1 MSDDRRPTSDHE
13 RDGDASGPR
22 RPDPKR
28 PDGDDPK
35 RPEPQRPDGDDPKRP
50 NPKRPDGDGPKRPD
64 SKRPGPKRPGPKRP
78 GPDGDGPRGDRAA
91 AGGAGTG
98 VTAPVGG
105 ESPMERLLREALAAR
120 AARITAQD
128 LRPADPPK
136 GPRNRRRPAYLVGL
150 PLMGLA
156 AAMIVGVLTV
166 PTDILADKGDDAP
179 AATMSDGPVPTRGT
193 DGASPTGFPAPPADD
208 PVRPEDEPA
217 RGTAGA
223 PSAGAP
229 GTGPGA
235 GTAPVLPGQEGD
247 APAPPGTGAGAPAPS
262 AGGPAAGEQPAR
274 PSPAAPAPSGT
285 VRQGGGV
292 ALSFDG
298 LTGREAIVGAG
309 PTTFSVTWRNTT
321 QRLYDAVA
329 PVVSVR
335 TLTGAVRSGR
345 SVRGRLQREEEG
357 GGWTDVP
364 LTVGSGAYLAS
375 GDAAAFPL
383 APGAARTLRYRLDP
397 SIDSAEGTL
406 LIEAVAVLPTT
417 PERFEE
423 GSALAPLLLTSA
435 PAASRTAPEL
445 RLNFTPGDGVIAGRP
460 SAFSIT
466 ISNPGAAPLASVVP
480 TLVLTGAD
488 AAKAVVEARFG
499 TGSGVRRLPV
509 APDGNGQLV
518 VDTSLLE
525 RLIRPH
531 ESKYLEFQVS
541 VPEDWKP
548 NADFA
553 VVVGARGDGRDA
565 PPVVIQPRFTAP
577 VDS

>member
-1 MSDDRRPTSDHE
+1 MSDDRRPTPDHE
-13 RDGDASGPR
+13 PDGDAAGSQQSGPKR
-22 RPDPKR
+22 PDAERPDPKHPDPKR
-28 PDGDDPK
+28 PDV
-35 RPEPQRPDGDDPKRP
+35 E
-50 NPKRPDGDGPKRPD
+50 RPDGDGPQ
-64 SKRPGPKRPGPKRP
+64 RPGPKRPGPKRP
-78 GPDGDGPRGDRAA
+78 GPDRDGPRGNRAA

-98 VTAPVGG
+98 VTTPVGG

-166 PTDILADKGDDAP
+166 PGDILADKGDDAP
-179 AATMSDGPVPTRGT
+179 AATMSDGPVPTRGA
-193 DGASPTGFPAPPADD
+193 DGATPSGFPAPPADD
-208 PVRPEDEPA
+208 PARPAGEAD
-217 RGTAGA
+217 RGATGGPSTAG
-223 PSAGAP
+223 PGTGT
-229 GTGPGA
+229 GTGPG
-235 GTAPVLPGQEGD
+235 PVLPGQAGETA
-247 APAPPGTGAGAPAPS
+247 APQGAGAGASSPPP
-262 AGGPAAGEQPAR
+262 GGPAAGAQSAP
-274 PSPAAPAPSGT
+274 PPPVVPAPSGT

-298 LTGREAIVGAG
+298 LTGTEAVVGAG

-375 GDAAAFPL
+375 GDAAAFAL

-406 LIEAVAVLPTT
+406 LIEALAVLPST
-417 PERFEE
+417 PDRFEE

-445 RLNFTPGDGVIAGRP
+445 RLNYAASDGVIAGRP
-460 SAFSIT
+460 SSFAIT
-466 ISNPGAAPLASVVP
+466 ISNPGAAPLTSVVP

-488 AAKAVVEARFG
+488 AAKAVVETRYGAG
-499 TGSGVRRLPV
+499 AGVRRLPV

-525 RLIRPH
+525 RLMRPH

-565 PPVVIQPRFTAP
+565 APILIRPRFAAAA
-577 VDS
+577 DS

>member
-1 MSDDRRPTSDHE
+1 MSDDRRPTPDHE
-13 RDGDASGPR
+13 EPDGDAAGPR
-22 RPDPKR
+22 RSDAER
-28 PDGDDPK
+28 PD
-35 RPEPQRPDGDDPKRP
+35 PQRPGAEH
-50 NPKRPDGDGPKRPD
+50 PDGDGPQ
-64 SKRPGPKRPGPKRP
+64 RPGPERPGPEHPGPERP
-78 GPDGDGPRGDRAA
+78 GPEHPGPDRDGPRGNRDA

-98 VTAPVGG
+98 VTTPVGG

-120 AARITAQD
+120 ATRITAQD

-166 PTDILADKGDDAP
+166 PGDILADKGDDAP
-179 AATMSDGPVPTRGT
+179 AATMSDGPAPTGGA
-193 DGASPTGFPAPPADD
+193 DGATPSGFPAPPADD
-208 PVRPEDEPA
+208 PSRPAGEAEP
-217 RGTAGA
+217 GTTGA
-223 PSAGAP
+223 PSAAAP
-229 GTGPGA
+229 GTGPG
-235 GTAPVLPGQEGD
+235 PVLPGQEGET
-247 APAPPGTGAGAPAPS
+247 AAPPGAGAGGSSPPP
-262 AGGPAAGEQPAR
+262 GGPAAGAQSAP
-274 PSPAAPAPSGT
+274 PPPVVPAPSGT

-298 LTGREAIVGAG
+298 LTGTEAIVGAG

-375 GDAAAFPL
+375 GDAAAFAL

-406 LIEAVAVLPTT
+406 LIEALAVLPST

-445 RLNFTPGDGVIAGRP
+445 RLNYAASDGVVAGRP
-460 SAFSIT
+460 SSFAIT

-488 AAKAVVEARFG
+488 AAKAVVETRYGAG
-499 TGSGVRRLPV
+499 AGVRRLPV

-525 RLIRPH
+525 RLVRPH

-565 PPVVIQPRFTAP
+565 APILIRPRFAAA

>member
-1 MSDDRRPTSDHE
+1 
-13 RDGDASGPR
+13 
-22 RPDPKR
+22 
-28 PDGDDPK
+28 
-35 RPEPQRPDGDDPKRP
+35 
-50 NPKRPDGDGPKRPD
+50 
-64 SKRPGPKRPGPKRP
+64 
-78 GPDGDGPRGDRAA
+78 
-91 AGGAGTG
+91 
-98 VTAPVGG
+98 
-105 ESPMERLLREALAAR
+105 MELLLREALAAR

-128 LRPADPPK
+128 LRPADPPQ

-166 PTDILADKGDDAP
+166 PTDTLAHKGDDAP
-179 AATMSDGPVPTRGT
+179 AATMSDGPVPTRGA
-193 DGASPTGFPAPPADD
+193 DGASPSGFPAPPADGTAR
-208 PVRPEDEPA
+208 PVGEA
-217 RGTAGA
+217 AQGTAGG
-223 PSAGAP
+223 PSAAAP
-229 GTGPGA
+229 GTGTGA
-235 GTAPVLPGQEGD
+235 GPVLPGQEGE
-247 APAPPGTGAGAPAPS
+247 APAPPGAGAGAPSPPP
-262 AGGPAAGEQPAR
+262 GGPAAGTQSAAP
-274 PSPAAPAPSGT
+274 PPVAPAPSGT

-298 LTGREAIVGAG
+298 LAGAEAIVGAG

-357 GGWTDVP
+357 GSWTDVP

-406 LIEAVAVLPTT
+406 LIEALAVLSTT

-445 RLNFTPGDGVIAGRP
+445 RLNFTPSDGVIAGRP
-460 SAFSIT
+460 SSFSIT
-466 ISNPGAAPLASVVP
+466 VSNPGAAPLASVVP

-488 AAKAVVEARFG
+488 AAKAVVEAKYG
-499 TGSGVRRLPV
+499 AGSGVRRLPV

-525 RLIRPH
+525 RVMRPH
-531 ESKYLEFQVS
+531 DSKYLEFQIS

-565 PPVVIQPRFTAP
+565 PPVVIQPRFTVA

>member
-1 MSDDRRPTSDHE
+1 MSDDRRPTPDHE
-13 RDGDASGPR
+13 PDGDAAGPQRPDPR
-22 RPDPKR
+22 RPDA
-28 PDGDDPK
+28 
-35 RPEPQRPDGDDPKRP
+35 E
-50 NPKRPDGDGPKRPD
+50 RPDGDGA
-64 SKRPGPKRPGPKRP
+64 
-78 GPDGDGPRGDRAA
+78 RGNRAA

-156 AAMIVGVLTV
+156 AAMIVGLLTV
-166 PTDILADKGDDAP
+166 PGDILADKGDDAP
-179 AATMSDGPVPTRGT
+179 AATMSDGPVPTRGA

-208 PVRPEDEPA
+208 PARPAGEAD
-217 RGTAGA
+217 RGTTGD
-223 PSAGAP
+223 PSAPAP
-229 GTGPGA
+229 GTGTG
-235 GTAPVLPGQEGD
+235 PVLPGQEGEG
-247 APAPPGTGAGAPAPS
+247 APAPPGAGAGAPSPPP
-262 AGGPAAGEQPAR
+262 GGPAAGAQSAP
-274 PSPAAPAPSGT
+274 PPPVVPAPSGT

-298 LTGREAIVGAG
+298 LTGTEAIVGAG

-375 GDAAAFPL
+375 GDAAAFAL

-406 LIEAVAVLPTT
+406 LIEALAVLTST

-445 RLNFTPGDGVIAGRP
+445 RLNYAAGDGVIAGRP
-460 SAFSIT
+460 SSFAIT

-488 AAKAVVEARFG
+488 AAKAVVETRYGAG
-499 TGSGVRRLPV
+499 VGVRRLPV
-509 APDGNGQLV
+509 APNGNGQLV

-525 RLIRPH
+525 RLMRPH
-531 ESKYLEFQVS
+531 DSKYVEFQVS

-548 NADFA
+548 DADFA

-565 PPVVIQPRFTAP
+565 APIVIQPKFAAA

>member
-13 RDGDASGPR
+13 PDGNASG
-22 RPDPKR
+22 
-28 PDGDDPK
+28 
-35 RPEPQRPDGDDPKRP
+35 PQRPDSQ
-50 NPKRPDGDGPKRPD
+50 RPDPR
-64 SKRPGPKRPGPKRP
+64 RPGPQRPDPQRP
-78 GPDGDGPRGDRAA
+78 GPDGDRPRGNRGA

-98 VTAPVGG
+98 VTAPGGG

-120 AARITAQD
+120 ATRITAQD

-156 AAMIVGVLTV
+156 AALIVGVLTV
-166 PTDILADKGDDAP
+166 PTDTLADKGDDAP
-179 AATMSDGPVPTRGT
+179 AATMSDGPVPTRGA
-193 DGASPTGFPAPPADD
+193 DGTSPSGFPAPPADD
-208 PVRPEDEPA
+208 TARPVGGSA
-217 RGTAGA
+217 QGTPGG
-223 PSAGAP
+223 PSAAAP
-229 GTGPGA
+229 GTATG
-235 GTAPVLPGQEGD
+235 PVLPGQEGE
-247 APAPPGTGAGAPAPS
+247 APAPPGAGAGVPS
-262 AGGPAAGEQPAR
+262 PPPGGTAAGVQSAP

-292 ALSFDG
+292 TLSFDG
-298 LTGREAIVGAG
+298 LTGTEAIVGAG
-309 PTTFSVTWRNTT
+309 PTTFSVTWHNTT

-383 APGAARTLRYRLDP
+383 GPGASRTVRYRLDP

-406 LIEAVAVLPTT
+406 LIEALAVLSTT

-423 GSALAPLLLTSA
+423 GSALAPLLLMSA
-435 PAASRTAPEL
+435 PAASRMAPEL
-445 RLNFTPGDGVIAGRP
+445 RLNFTPSDGVIAGRP
-460 SAFSIT
+460 SSFSIT

-488 AAKAVVEARFG
+488 AAKVVVETRYGA
-499 TGSGVRRLPV
+499 GSGVRRLPV

-525 RLIRPH
+525 RLMRPH
-531 ESKYLEFQVS
+531 DSKYLEFQVS

-565 PPVVIQPRFTAP
+565 PPVVIQPRFTAA

>member
-1 MSDDRRPTSDHE
+1 MSDDRRSTSDHE
-13 RDGDASGPR
+13 PSGDASGAR

-28 PDGDDPK
+28 PDPK
-35 RPEPQRPDGDDPKRP
+35 RPDPQRPDGD
-50 NPKRPDGDGPKRPD
+50 
-64 SKRPGPKRPGPKRP
+64 GPKRP
-78 GPDGDGPRGDRAA
+78 GPDGDGPRGNRGAG
-91 AGGAGTG
+91 GGAGTG
-98 VTAPVGG
+98 LTAPVGG

-156 AAMIVGVLTV
+156 AAMVVGVLTV
-166 PTDILADKGDDAP
+166 PSDTLADKGDDAP
-179 AATMSDGPVPTRGT
+179 AATMSDGPVPTRGA

-208 PVRPEDEPA
+208 PAQPVGEAA
-217 RGTAGA
+217 RGTAGD
-223 PSAGAP
+223 PSAAAP
-229 GTGPGA
+229 GTGAGPGT
-235 GTAPVLPGQEGD
+235 GPVPVLPGEGE
-247 APAPPGTGAGAPAPS
+247 APAPPGAGAGAPSPPP
-262 AGGPAAGEQPAR
+262 GGQSAR

-285 VRQGGGV
+285 VRRGDGV

-298 LTGREAIVGAG
+298 LTGTEAIVGAG

-321 QRLYDAVA
+321 QRLFDAVA

-335 TLTGAVRSGR
+335 TLTGAIRSGR

-383 APGAARTLRYRLDP
+383 GPGAARTLRYRLDP

-406 LIEAVAVLPTT
+406 LIEALAVLSTT

-435 PAASRTAPEL
+435 PAAGRMAPEL
-445 RLNFTPGDGVIAGRP
+445 RLNFTPSDGVVAGRP
-460 SAFSIT
+460 SAFAIT
-466 ISNPGAAPLASVVP
+466 IGNPGAAPLASVVP
-480 TLVLTGAD
+480 TLALTGAD
-488 AAKAVVEARFG
+488 AAKVVVETRYGAG
-499 TGSGVRRLPV
+499 VGVRRLPV

-565 PPVVIQPRFTAP
+565 PPVVIKPRFTAA

>member
-13 RDGDASGPR
+13 PTGDA
-22 RPDPKR
+22 PD
-28 PDGDDPK
+28 
-35 RPEPQRPDGDDPKRP
+35 PQRPDGDDPQRP
-50 NPKRPDGDGPKRPD
+50 DPQRPAPKRPSSDGPKRPAPQRPSSD
-64 SKRPGPKRPGPKRP
+64 GSKRPDPQR
-78 GPDGDGPRGDRAA
+78 PDGDGPRGNRGA

-105 ESPMERLLREALAAR
+105 ESPMERRLREALAAR

-166 PTDILADKGDDAP
+166 PSDTLADKGDDAP
-179 AATMSDGPVPTRGT
+179 AATMSDDPVPTRGA

-208 PVRPEDEPA
+208 PAQPVGGA
-217 RGTAGA
+217 AQGTSGD
-223 PSAGAP
+223 PSAAAP
-229 GTGPGA
+229 GTAAGA
-235 GTAPVLPGQEGD
+235 GTGTAPILPHQEGE
-247 APAPPGTGAGAPAPS
+247 APAPPGTGAGAPSPPPGGAA
-262 AGGPAAGEQPAR
+262 AGGQSVR
-274 PSPAAPAPSGT
+274 PSSAAPAPSGT
-285 VRQGGGV
+285 VRRGDGV
-292 ALSFDG
+292 ALSFEG
-298 LTGREAIVGAG
+298 LTGTEAIVGAG

-321 QRLYDAVA
+321 QRLFDAVA

-383 APGAARTLRYRLDP
+383 GPGASRTLRYRLDP

-406 LIEAVAVLPTT
+406 LIEALAVLSTT

-435 PAASRTAPEL
+435 PAASRMAPEL
-445 RLNFTPGDGVIAGRP
+445 RLNFTPSDGVAGGRP
-460 SAFSIT
+460 SAFAIT
-466 ISNPGAAPLASVVP
+466 IANPGAAPLASVVP

-488 AAKAVVEARFG
+488 AARAVVETRYGAG
-499 TGSGVRRLPV
+499 VGVRRLPV

-565 PPVVIQPRFTAP
+565 PPVVIQPRFTAAA
-577 VDS
+577 DS

>member
-13 RDGDASGPR
+13 PAGDASGPR
-22 RPDPKR
+22 RPGPR
-28 PDGDDPK
+28 PPGS
-35 RPEPQRPDGDDPKRP
+35 QRPDPQR
-50 NPKRPDGDGPKRPD
+50 
-64 SKRPGPKRPGPKRP
+64 
-78 GPDGDGPRGDRAA
+78 PDGDGPRGSRGA

-98 VTAPVGG
+98 ITAPVGG

-179 AATMSDGPVPTRGT
+179 AATMSEGPVPTRGA

-208 PVRPEDEPA
+208 PDRPTGEAAQE
-217 RGTAGA
+217 TAGG
-223 PSAGAP
+223 PSAATP
-229 GTGPGA
+229 GTGPGT
-235 GTAPVLPGQEGD
+235 GTAPLLPGQEGET
-247 APAPPGTGAGAPAPS
+247 PAPPGAGAGAPSPAT
-262 AGGPAAGEQPAR
+262 GGPAAGAQSAL

-298 LTGREAIVGAG
+298 LTGTEAIVGAG

-321 QRLYDAVA
+321 QRVYDSVA

-364 LTVGSGAYLAS
+364 LTVGSGAYLTS
-375 GDAAAFPL
+375 GDAAAFAL
-383 APGAARTLRYRLDP
+383 VPGAARTLRYRLDP

-406 LIEAVAVLPTT
+406 LIEALAVLPTT

-423 GSALAPLLLTSA
+423 ASALAPLLLTSA
-435 PAASRTAPEL
+435 PATSRTAPEL
-445 RLNFTPGDGVIAGRP
+445 RLNFAANDGVIAGRP
-460 SAFSIT
+460 SAFSVT

-499 TGSGVRRLPV
+499 AAGGVRRLPV
-509 APDGNGQLV
+509 APDGNGQLL

-565 PPVVIQPRFTAP
+565 PPVVIQPRFTAA

>member
-1 MSDDRRPTSDHE
+1 MSDDRRSTSDHE
-13 RDGDASGPR
+13 PDGNASGPR
-22 RPDPKR
+22 RPDLRR
-28 PDGDDPK
+28 PDPRHPDS
-35 RPEPQRPDGDDPKRP
+35 QRPDSQ
-50 NPKRPDGDGPKRPD
+50 RPDRERPD
-64 SKRPGPKRPGPKRP
+64 RERPGQRRP
-78 GPDGDGPRGDRAA
+78 GPDADGPRGNRGA
-91 AGGAGTG
+91 AGGAGSG
-98 VTAPVGG
+98 VTGLPGG

-120 AARITAQD
+120 ATRITAQD

-136 GPRNRRRPAYLVGL
+136 GPRHRRRPAYLVGL
-150 PLMGLA
+150 PLLGLA
-156 AAMIVGVLTV
+156 AAMIIGVLTV
-166 PTDILADKGDDAP
+166 PTDPLADQGDDAP
-179 AATMSDGPVPTRGT
+179 AATMSDGPVPSRGV
-193 DGASPTGFPAPPADD
+193 DGTSPSGFPAPPADGTAR
-208 PVRPEDEPA
+208 PVGEAAE
-217 RGTAGA
+217 GTAGG
-223 PSAGAP
+223 PSTAAQGP
-229 GTGPGA
+229 GTGPV
-235 GTAPVLPGQEGD
+235 PPGQEGQ
-247 APAPPGTGAGAPAPS
+247 APVSPGAGTGAPS
-262 AGGPAAGEQPAR
+262 PPPGGPAAEAQSAP
-274 PSPAAPAPSGT
+274 PPPAASASSGP

-298 LTGREAIVGAG
+298 LTGTEAIVGAG
-309 PTTFSVTWRNTT
+309 PTTFSVTWYNTT

-335 TLTGAVRSGR
+335 TLTGTVRSGR

-364 LTVGSGAYLAS
+364 LTVGSGAYRAS

-383 APGAARTLRYRLDP
+383 GPGASRTVRYRLDP

-406 LIEAVAVLPTT
+406 LIEALAVLSTT

-445 RLNFTPGDGVIAGRP
+445 RLNSTPGDGVIAGRP
-460 SAFSIT
+460 SSFSIT

-488 AAKAVVEARFG
+488 AAKAVVETRYGA
-499 TGSGVRRLPV
+499 GSGVRRLPV

-531 ESKYLEFQVS
+531 DSKYLEFQVS
-541 VPEDWKP
+541 VPEEWRP

-565 PPVVIQPRFTAP
+565 PPVVIQPRFTAA

>member
-1 MSDDRRPTSDHE
+1 MSDDRRPTSDHGP
-13 RDGDASGPR
+13 DGDASGPR
-22 RPDPKR
+22 RPDR
-28 PDGDDPK
+28 E
-35 RPEPQRPDGDDPKRP
+35 RPE
-50 NPKRPDGDGPKRPD
+50 GDGPKRPEGD
-64 SKRPGPKRPGPKRP
+64 GPKRPGPKRP
-78 GPDGDGPRGDRAA
+78 DRDDPKRPERDGPRGTRSA

-166 PTDILADKGDDAP
+166 PTDMLADKGDDAP

-193 DGASPTGFPAPPADD
+193 DGASPSGVPAPPADD
-208 PVRPEDEPA
+208 PAHPLGEA
-217 RGTAGA
+217 AGGTAPG
-223 PSAGAP
+223 PSAAV
-229 GTGPGA
+229 PGA
-235 GTAPVLPGQEGD
+235 GTAPPPPGQEGED
-247 APAPPGTGAGAPAPS
+247 PAPPGAGAGASAPS
-262 AGGPAAGEQPAR
+262 PGGPVAGAQSAR

-298 LTGREAIVGAG
+298 LTGTEAIVGAG

-321 QRLYDAVA
+321 QRLFEAVA

-345 SVRGRLQREEEG
+345 TVRGRLQREEED

-364 LTVGSGAYLAS
+364 LTVGSGAYLTS

-383 APGAARTLRYRLDP
+383 AAGAARTLRYRLDP

-406 LIEAVAVLPTT
+406 LLEAVAVLPTT

-435 PAASRTAPEL
+435 PAASRTAPTL
-445 RLNFTPGDGVIAGRP
+445 TLSYPPGDGVIAGRP
-460 SAFSIT
+460 SGFALSIG
-466 ISNPGAAPLASVVP
+466 NPGAAPLASVVP

-499 TGSGVRRLPV
+499 AGNGVRRLPV

-531 ESKYLEFQVS
+531 DSKYLEFQIS
-541 VPEDWKP
+541 VPEGWKP
-548 NADFA
+548 DADFA
-553 VVVGARGDGRDA
+553 VVVGARGDGREA
-565 PPVVIQPRFTAP
+565 PPVVIQPKFRAAA
-577 VDS
+577 DS

>member
-1 MSDDRRPTSDHE
+1 MSDDRRPTSDQE
-13 RDGDASGPR
+13 PAGDASGPQ
-22 RPDPKR
+22 RPGPQR
-28 PDGDDPK
+28 PG
-35 RPEPQRPDGDDPKRP
+35 PQRPDPQR
-50 NPKRPDGDGPKRPD
+50 
-64 SKRPGPKRPGPKRP
+64 
-78 GPDGDGPRGDRAA
+78 PDGDGPRGNRGA

-98 VTAPVGG
+98 VTASIGG
-105 ESPMERLLREALAAR
+105 ESPTERLLREALAAR
-120 AARITAQD
+120 AARITVQD
-128 LRPADPPK
+128 LRQADPPK

-166 PTDILADKGDDAP
+166 PTDTLADKGDDAP
-179 AATMSDGPVPTRGT
+179 AATMSDGPVPTRGA
-193 DGASPTGFPAPPADD
+193 DGVSPTGFPAPPADD
-208 PVRPEDEPA
+208 PAHPVGEAA
-217 RGTAGA
+217 RGTAGG
-223 PSAGAP
+223 PSAAAP
-229 GTGPGA
+229 GTGAGPGA
-235 GTAPVLPGQEGD
+235 GTAPLLPGQEGE
-247 APAPPGTGAGAPAPS
+247 APAPPGAGAGAPSPP
-262 AGGPAAGEQPAR
+262 GGPAAGAQSAR
-274 PSPAAPAPSGT
+274 PSSAAPAPSGT
-285 VRQGGGV
+285 VRQGDGV

-298 LTGREAIVGAG
+298 LTGTEAIVGAG

-383 APGAARTLRYRLDP
+383 APGATRTLRYRLDP

-406 LIEAVAVLPTT
+406 LIEALAVLSTT

-435 PAASRTAPEL
+435 PAASRMAPEL
-445 RLNFTPGDGVIAGRP
+445 RLNFTPTDGVIGGRP
-460 SAFSIT
+460 SAFAMT
-466 ISNPGAAPLASVVP
+466 IGNPGAAPLASVVP

-488 AAKAVVEARFG
+488 AAKVVVETRYGAG
-499 TGSGVRRLPV
+499 IGVRRLPV